1 MNASLSLNVLWRAS
15 LLATL
20 LILTACAT
28 GSGSRERSLDDTL
41 RTYAATIRW
50 GDIAQAES
58 FIDPVY
64 RAAHPLTDL
73 DLERFRQVKFTSYN
87 ERPAVPVS
95 PDEVRQSVE
104 IGVVNLNTQAARSFI
119 DQQIWRYDA
128 DAKRWLLSSGL
139 PNLSRVD

>member
-1 MNASLSLNVLWRAS
+1 MNASLSLNVLCRAS
-15 LLATL
+15 VLATL
-20 LILTACAT
+20 MLMAACAT

-58 FIDPVY
+58 FIDPVH
-64 RAAHPLTDL
+64 RAANPLTEL
-73 DLERFRQVKFTSYN
+73 DLERFRQVKFTNYN
-87 ERPAVPVS
+87 ERPAVAVS

-104 IGVVNLNTQAARSFI
+104 IGVVNVNTQAARTLI
-119 DQQIWRYDA
+119 DQQVWRYDA

-139 PNLSRVD
+139 PNLSRAD